1 MKKVVITVV
10 AVVFAAVAAQAQS
23 ARVEVGIMNDSWKG
37 SLALNKRVEQE
48 VTREEARQAQKQA
61 KQEQAQQ
68 KNKNNSAAKRSPKAP
83 ATQKKATN
91 KNTQKPAKKAEKKEN
106 GTATQWL
113 EAIFLGGKFPGETDA
128 EYHNRMMSQTQPATM
143 PFK

>member
-61 KQEQAQQ
+61 KQEQAKQ
-68 KNKNNSAAKRSPKAP
+68 KNNSAVKRSPKAP
-83 ATQKKATN
+83 ATQKKVTN

-106 GTATQWL
+106 GTTTQWL